1 MKNKKALL
9 IILGTVLI
17 SFLSGFLVSGV
28 IHHHK
33 IKSIIQCADKDGFVK
48 MIYKKIDASEEQKT
62 QLDPILQKYSEKSS
76 TYFNMLKT
84 VVDSMRIE
92 IEPYLTP
99 EQKQKL
105 ENCIGCKGE
114 SCLKN

>member
-33 IKSIIQCADKDGFVK
+33 IKSIMQCADKDGFVK
-48 MIYKKIDASEEQKT
+48 MIYKKIDASEEQKS
-62 QLDPILQKYSEKSS
+62 QLDPILKKYAEKS
-76 TYFNMLKT
+76 TLCLNNHRLII
-84 VVDSMRIE
+84 DSLHTE
-92 IEPYLTP
+92 IRPFLTN
-99 EQKQKL
+99 EQKEKL
-105 ENCIGCKGE
+105 DKCMGCSGG
-114 SCLKN
+114 SCSMK